1 MSGRSTL
8 PASCL
13 LMLAV
18 AAPGCRSA
26 GGPTPTFAHAD
37 QSQQLIA
44 ATNAPHG
51 AESAAGARPTNADTA
66 AVQVTNGAAEP
77 VRESPLSRLIG
88 RFGKPKAIPLPRT
101 DLTESTV
108 ETETAPAGDLASAF

>member
-1 MSGRSTL
+1 MCGRSIL
-8 PASCL
+8 PACCL
-13 LMLAV
+13 LVLAI
-18 AAPGCRSA
+18 AATGCRST
-26 GGPTPTFAHAD
+26 GGPTPTFARAD

-44 ATNAPHG
+44 ATNAPQS
-51 AESAAGARPTNADTA
+51 AESAAGARPRNADTA
-66 AVQVTNGAAEP
+66 AVHVANGTSEP

-101 DLTESTV
+101 DIKENAV